1 MPIALGRLAC
11 EVESMVRV
19 GDHMVLLGNALHAH
33 HRDGAPLTYHAQ
45 RFGTHTALDS
55 DLGS

>member
-1 MPIALGRLAC
+1 
-11 EVESMVRV
+11 MVRV